1 MEDIK
6 MAYCEVDMILEQME
20 EKYVNKVPNELRKL
34 FKEQK
39 RDDYSPKIRVDIPL
53 DEQKILRKTIAILA
67 MLNLNYWC
75 EDEKEKQDL
84 IQMYAENDKKRE
96 EELREKY
103 NPDNLFKKKEIQ
115 FENLTENTECKEL
128 VEYKE
133 ESFLKKIL
141 RKIIGLFKNKG
152 I

>member
-6 MAYCEVDMILEQME
+6 LAYCEVDMILGQME
-20 EKYVNKVPNELRKL
+20 EKYANKVPSELRKL

-39 RDDYSPKIRVDIPL
+39 RDDYSPEIIVDIPL
-53 DEQKILRKTIAILA
+53 DEQKLLRKTIAILA

-103 NPDNLFKKKEIQ
+103 NPDNLFKKKDIQ
-115 FENLTENTECKEL
+115 DEKITDNTECQEMI
-128 VEYKE
+128 EYKE